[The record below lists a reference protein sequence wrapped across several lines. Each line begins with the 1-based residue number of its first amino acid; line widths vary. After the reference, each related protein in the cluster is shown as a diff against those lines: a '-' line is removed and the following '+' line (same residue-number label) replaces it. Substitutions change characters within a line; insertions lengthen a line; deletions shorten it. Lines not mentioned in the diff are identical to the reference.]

1 MSLESH
7 SPVKQPSLE
16 TLKEKEA
23 EGLTQEHNN
32 PWTKLIGRANEEK
45 IMINGHPVTA
55 LLDTGSQVTHISEAF
70 GQANNF
76 QIHPLDKLVEIEGIG
91 GDLIKYI
98 GYIEATLI
106 LHLGSHSFETEA
118 LLMVLPSTDYQQRVP
133 VVIGTTVTDMAVEYI
148 GKFKPE
154 NLSKSW
160 KAVCCATQSK

>member
-7 SPVKQPSLE
+7 SPVKQPNLE

-32 PWTKLIGRANEEK
+32 PWTKLIGRANEEQ

-70 GQANNF
+70 CQANNF
-76 QIHPLDKLVEIEGIG
+76 QILLLDKLVEIEGTG

-98 GYIEATLI
+98 GYI
-106 LHLGSHSFETEA
+106 
-118 LLMVLPSTDYQQRVP
+118 
-133 VVIGTTVTDMAVEYI
+133 
-148 GKFKPE
+148 
-154 NLSKSW
+154 
-160 KAVCCATQSK
+160 